1 MADDEEIAVTIEPET
16 PEAGAVT
23 VEKTDDGAK
32 QVAVD
37 PVADLKGQFET
48 LQTRAAS
55 DRQARE
61 AAERARAA
69 AEERAAK
76 AEREATQAHGRA
88 AESQYD
94 TVLSGLEA
102 AKAESEAAEREYQ
115 AAYDA
120 GDGKAMAAAQR
131 KMARA
136 EARAVE
142 YEGAKSTI
150 EARAR
155 RSDQEQTVEK
165 RTAPTEASQVQQP
178 SDPVEAYISQRTEPT
193 QKWLR
198 EHKEWISDPSKNAKL
213 TAAHWNAVGDG
224 LAPDTP
230 QYFEH
235 VEKFIGLRQ
244 TAQSKSGNGVARKS
258 GGPPVA
264 PVGAPS
270 GGGANGGSNTVTL
283 TAGEARAA
291 NDGTVV
297 WNVPDPT
304 GKNRWKKGDPIGN
317 TEYARRK
324 QSMQKQ
330 GLYDKSFTEG

>member
-1 MADDEEIAVTIEPET
+1 MADDEEIAVTIEQET

-23 VEKTDDGAK
+23 VEKTDDK

-48 LQTRAAS
+48 LQTQTANE
-55 DRQARE
+55 RQRRE
-61 AAERARAA
+61 AAERARAF
-69 AEERAAK
+69 AEERATQ
-76 AEREATQAHGRA
+76 AERQASQALGRA

-102 AKAESEAAEREYQ
+102 AKAESESAEREYQ

-142 YEGAKSTI
+142 YEGAKNSI

-155 RSDQEQTVEK
+155 RSDQEQTVER
-165 RTAPTEASQVQQP
+165 RTEPTEASQVQQP

-244 TAQSKSGNGVARKS
+244 ASKSGNGAARKS

-264 PVGAPS
+264 PVGSPS

-291 NDGTVV
+291 TDGTLT
-297 WNVPDPT
+297 WNYPDPT
-304 GKNRWKKGDPIGN
+304 GKNRWKKGDAIGVQ
-317 TEYARRK
+317 EFARRK
-324 QSMQKQ
+324 QEMKKQ
-330 GLYDKSFTEG
+330 GLYDKSLTEG

>member
-1 MADDEEIAVTIEPET
+1 MTMADDEEIAVTIEPET
-16 PEAGAVT
+16 LEAGTVT
-23 VEKTDDGAK
+23 VEKTDDK
-32 QVAVD
+32 QVD

-48 LQTRAAS
+48 LQTQTANE
-55 DRQARE
+55 RQRRE
-61 AAERARAA
+61 AAERARAF
-69 AEERAAK
+69 AEERATQ
-76 AEREATQAHGRA
+76 AERQASQALGRA

-102 AKAESEAAEREYQ
+102 AKAESEAAQREYQ
-115 AAYDA
+115 AAYES
-120 GDGKAMAAAQR
+120 GDGKAMAAAAS
-131 KMARA
+131 KMSRA

-142 YEGAKSTI
+142 YEGAKATI
-150 EARAR
+150 EARTR
-155 RSDQEQTVEK
+155 RSDQEQTVER
-165 RTAPTEASQVQQP
+165 RTAPTEASQVTQP

-244 TAQSKSGNGVARKS
+244 AAKSGNGAARKS

-264 PVGAPS
+264 PVGSPS

-297 WNVPDPT
+297 WNIPDPT

-317 TEYARRK
+317 VEYARRK

-330 GLYDKSFTEG
+330 GLYDKSFTES